1 MCVCVCVCMHVCVPD
16 FVTVSTSTLV
26 HTVDDGHAVGQTSH
40 CLSTE
45 VSEQWSCTQP
55 LGQTLSERVTDYTVS
70 TGPCSGQSEANKL
83 VHTVLH

>member
-1 MCVCVCVCMHVCVPD
+1 MCVCVCTRLCS
-16 FVTVSTSTLV
+16 STTTLV
-26 HTVDDGHAVGQTSH
+26 HTVYYGHAVGQTSH
-40 CLSTE
+40 CLRTE

>member
-1 MCVCVCVCMHVCVPD
+1 MCVCVCVCVSD

-26 HTVDDGHAVGQTSH
+26 HTVYDGHAVSQTSH